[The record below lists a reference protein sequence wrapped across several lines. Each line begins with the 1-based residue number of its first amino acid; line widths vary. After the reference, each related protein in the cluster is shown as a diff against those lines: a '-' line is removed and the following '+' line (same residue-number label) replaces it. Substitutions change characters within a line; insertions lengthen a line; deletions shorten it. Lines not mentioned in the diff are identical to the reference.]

1 MYHVFLTR
9 EAVKESGKRGKEF
22 ESKVSEILKELA
34 DSPRNLPAE
43 RLAGKLN
50 FIYSHH
56 FGFKGTSFRLCF
68 TMDEMNMKITVVLL
82 GPRENFYKILKKKLL
97 I

>member
-9 EAVKESGKRGKEF
+9 EAVKESRKRGKEF
-22 ESKVSEILKELA
+22 ESKVGEILKELA
-34 DSPRNLPAE
+34 DNPRNLPAE

-56 FGFKGTSFRLCF
+56 FNFHGTSFRLCF
-68 TMDEMNMKITVVLL
+68 TIDDVRMKIIVVLL
-82 GPRENFYKILKKKLL
+82 GSRENFYKILRHKLS